1 MGEPEKTGW
10 KIEVWYMKL
19 AVISLNTEN
28 KNLSKYYNSQAEGL
42 ATALAKMG
50 HELTVYHPVPDLE
63 GKQERFM
70 NGNVQI
76 VYIRCRHLGKHAL
89 IDCSMLDADKDCYIT
104 ASDNY
109 LYLGKFYKW
118 CRRRKI
124 LCLPYIGVIHSNNS
138 SKVKRKIV
146 DIFCN
151 NVKYY
156 KRIPTVVKTPAL
168 EQSLRKEGAKTV
180 FCVPVGLDTARLQ
193 QQYKTYSIKKL
204 KEKWK
209 YGDADKVILF
219 VGRMTAEKQ
228 PEKMIDIFSKL
239 YAHDN
244 AYRLL
249 MVGQGELLDKVRAK
263 IRACGLDGKV
273 VIFDKV
279 PNDRMWELYCM
290 SERYINLN
298 THEIFGMAILEAM
311 YYENAVIALRAP
323 GPELIIEN
331 GVSGYLCGNEEEVVQ
346 KALGAD
352 KSVVGAAAHRH
363 VTTHFLWE
371 NCAAELERII
381 CEMKNS
387 SKGV

>member
-1 MGEPEKTGW
+1 
-10 KIEVWYMKL
+10 MKF
-19 AVISLNTEN
+19 AIISLNTEN

-42 ATALAKMG
+42 AKALAKMG
-50 HELTVYHPVPDLE
+50 HELTVYHPVPNLDRE
-63 GKQERFM
+63 QEWLMKDGVR
-70 NGNVQI
+70 I
-76 VYIRCRHLGKHAL
+76 VYIRCGHIGKHAL

-109 LYLGKFYKW
+109 LFLGKFYKW
-118 CRRRKI
+118 CRRNKI

-168 EQSLRKEGAKTV
+168 EQSLKKAGAKTV
-180 FCVPVGLDTARLQ
+180 FCVPVGLDTGRLQ
-193 QQYKTYSIKKL
+193 QRYKEYCAKEL
-204 KEKWK
+204 KEKWN
-209 YGDADKVILF
+209 YRDTDRVILF

-228 PEKMIDIFSKL
+228 PEKMIDIFAKL
-239 YAHDN
+239 YAQDS

-249 MVGQGELLDKVRAK
+249 MVGQGELLEKVKAK
-263 IRACGLDGKV
+263 ISMCGLDGKA
-273 VIFDKV
+273 VIYEKV

-331 GVSGYLCGNEEEVVQ
+331 GISGFLCDSEEELVQ
-346 KALGAD
+346 KALETE
-352 KSVVGAAAHRH
+352 KSVIGAAAHKH
-363 VTTHFLWE
+363 VTACFLWE
-371 NCAAELERII
+371 NAAVKIADII
-381 CEMKNS
+381 LATIGK
-387 SKGV
+387 V